1 MAAHDGCGAGN
12 QHNRVPAGY
21 FLRKQGGTRGMVALQ
36 QSGEKGVPNFKRNL
50 SLSVQ
55 VALYK
60 GVVVREVPAYANVVI
75 QAVRAVAIWC
85 FSVMFDLTPSVTYN
99 KHPWPESI
107 TTQYMHMNVKQKHV
121 TCHGRYH
128 R

>member
-1 MAAHDGCGAGN
+1 MWCWFN

-21 FLRKQGGTRGMVALQ
+21 FLRKQGGTR
-36 QSGEKGVPNFKRNL
+36 QSGEKGAPNFKCKVPFSSGC
-50 SLSVQ
+50 SLQ
-55 VALYK
+55 

-121 TCHGRYH
+121 TRHGRYH